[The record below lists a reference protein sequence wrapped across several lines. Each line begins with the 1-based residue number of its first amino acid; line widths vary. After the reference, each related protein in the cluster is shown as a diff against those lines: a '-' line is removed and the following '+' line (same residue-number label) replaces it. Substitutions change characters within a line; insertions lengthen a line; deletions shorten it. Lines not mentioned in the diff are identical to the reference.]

1 MAALD
6 MQVEELLDLFLGV
19 GAPWPP
25 ENRQARAEAPAFV
38 EDTSSRAYTVEAVPP
53 HARLEAHSPYTAR
66 YCCTSLHV
74 LDALTCNLAGSWC
87 PNLQFLRAS
96 HPTDLLCLT
105 ACYCALQE
113 QVCIKVAS

>member
-1 MAALD
+1 MAMLD

-25 ENRQARAEAPAFV
+25 ENRQARVEAPAFV

-66 YCCTSLHV
+66 YVILSLHV
-74 LDALTCNLAGSWC
+74 LDAPPCQLSTGSRC
-87 PNLQFLRAS
+87 PNLQFL
-96 HPTDLLCLT
+96 
-105 ACYCALQE
+105 YK
-113 QVCIKVAS
+113 QVIN